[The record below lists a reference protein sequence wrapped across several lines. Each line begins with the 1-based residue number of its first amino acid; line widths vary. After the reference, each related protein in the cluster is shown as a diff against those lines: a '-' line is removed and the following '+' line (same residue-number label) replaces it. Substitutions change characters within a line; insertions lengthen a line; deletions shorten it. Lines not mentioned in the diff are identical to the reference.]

1 MREIKIFFIAVT
13 VSIMVF
19 GCGGSTGESSGSD
32 TTSYG
37 AGDDVPSGPVIKSG
51 SGSVAAVM
59 GPAGGRLD
67 LANGARLEV
76 PAGAIEGAQEIVFK
90 DAPKTTAFKDE
101 DVQGNRPVGPIVLAT
116 PELYAPE
123 GAFFVISIPFSSMPE
138 GYGPNSLLL
147 AYETPSSIQR
157 NFAEDTT
164 VTIWN
169 YEQASIVSGRAT
181 ARLDAL
187 PGMRFQ
193 FILSRDE

>member
-1 MREIKIFFIAVT
+1 MREIKFFFVMVT

-19 GCGGSTGESSGSD
+19 GCGGSAGESSGAD
-32 TTSYG
+32 TTSYS
-37 AGDDVPSGPVIKSG
+37 ADEVPSGPVIKSG

-67 LANGARLEV
+67 LANGARIEI

-123 GAFFVISIPFSSMPE
+123 GSFFVISIPFSSMPE

-147 AYETPSSIQR
+147 AYETPSELQR

-169 YEQASIVSGRAT
+169 YEQASIINGRAVG
-181 ARLDAL
+181 RLPTL
-187 PGMRFQ
+187 PGLRFQ

>member
-1 MREIKIFFIAVT
+1 MKEIRFLFVMVT
-13 VSIMVF
+13 ASIIVF
-19 GCGGSTGESSGSD
+19 GCGGSAGESSSAD
-32 TTSYG
+32 TTSYS
-37 AGDDVPSGPVIKSG
+37 ADEAPSGPVIKSG
-51 SGSVAAVM
+51 SNSVAAVM

-76 PAGAIEGAQEIVFK
+76 PAGAIEGSQEIVFK

-116 PELYAPE
+116 PDLYAPE
-123 GAFFVISIPFSSMPE
+123 GSYFVVSIPFSSMPE

-147 AYETPSSIQR
+147 AYETPSSQQR
-157 NFAEDTT
+157 EFAEDTT

-169 YEQASIVSGRAT
+169 YEQASIINGRAVGKLGT
-181 ARLDAL
+181 L